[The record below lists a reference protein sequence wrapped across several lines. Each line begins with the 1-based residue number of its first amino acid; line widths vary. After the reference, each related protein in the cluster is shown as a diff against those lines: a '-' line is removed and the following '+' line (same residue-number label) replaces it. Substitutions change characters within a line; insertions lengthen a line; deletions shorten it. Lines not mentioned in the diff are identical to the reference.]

1 MGLERF
7 FVLIQLSIA
16 SLSYEY
22 PSVETKPHDAQ
33 MINQSTDKNVL
44 KGNSSFLKPGTKGF
58 GITPADSCDMAAT

>member
-22 PSVETKPHDAQ
+22 PSVETKQHDAQ
-33 MINQSTDKNVL
+33 MTNQSTDKFI
-44 KGNSSFLKPGTKGF
+44 KREFQF
-58 GITPADSCDMAAT
+58 F